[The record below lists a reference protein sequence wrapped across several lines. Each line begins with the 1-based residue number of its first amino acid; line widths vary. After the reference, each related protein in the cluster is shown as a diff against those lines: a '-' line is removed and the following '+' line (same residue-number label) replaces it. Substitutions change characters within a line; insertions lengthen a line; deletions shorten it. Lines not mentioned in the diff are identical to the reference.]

1 MDMNDTLMLILSE
14 LKDIKSDISELK
26 QDVKELKQ
34 GQFETKQNLAT
45 VLEVVNGTNE
55 NIAALENQN
64 KELPGLTDKNI
75 CDIARLQLK
84 MAK

>member
-14 LKDIKSDISELK
+14 LKD
-26 QDVKELKQ
+26 LKQ
-34 GQFETKQNLAT
+34 GQNELMQKVDRLDNRMNCMEQNLAT

-64 KELPGLTDKNI
+64 KELSGLTDKNI

>member
-1 MDMNDTLMLILSE
+1 M
-14 LKDIKSDISELK
+14 
-26 QDVKELKQ
+26 KQ

-45 VLEVVNGTNE
+45 VLEVVNATNE

-64 KELPGLTDKNI
+64 KELSGLTDKNI

>member
-14 LKDIKSDISELK
+14 LKD
-26 QDVKELKQ
+26 LKQ
-34 GQFETKQNLAT
+34 GQNELMQKVDRLDSRMNCMEQNLAT

-64 KELPGLTDKNI
+64 KELSGLTDKNI